1 MNAFVQSANLPRS
14 CSAVLYGQK
23 YAEFLEEPLKKR
35 GIRSILVP
43 DNRSVDPRLSG
54 HVDLMV
60 FHAGGERLFLAPQ
73 LRDSFLAR
81 ELEKEGAILSFPSQ
95 VQGKNYPE
103 DAMMNICS
111 VGNSA
116 FLNPRSAA
124 KEIVDFLTNDSERN
138 LIQCKQGYS
147 RCAIC
152 PVDGSALITAD
163 RGAAKAAERA
173 GLSVLLISD
182 GFIQLEGFPYGFI
195 GGASFKISE
204 HELAFTG
211 TLDGHPDRDRILSF
225 LLERKVK
232 PVFLTE
238 RSIFDIG
245 SAIPAFES
253 TRSISLVLAG

>member
-1 MNAFVQSANLPRS
+1 MNAFVQSANFPRS

-23 YAEFLEEPLKKR
+23 YAEFLEEPLNIR

-43 DNRSVDPRLSG
+43 DNHSVDPRLSG

-73 LRDSFLAR
+73 LRDSTLAR
-81 ELEKEGAILSFPSQ
+81 ELEQAGAILSFPSQ

-103 DAMMNICS
+103 DALMNICS
-111 VGNSA
+111 VGDSA
-116 FLNPRSAA
+116 ILNPRSAA
-124 KEIVDFLTNDSERN
+124 KEIVDFLTNDSERV

-152 PVDGSALITAD
+152 PVDESALITAD

-173 GLSVLLISD
+173 GLSVLLISN
-182 GFIQLEGFPYGFI
+182 GSIRLEGFPYGFI

-225 LLERKVK
+225 LLERHIN
-232 PVFLTE
+232 PVYLTE
-238 RSIFDIG
+238 NSIFDIG
-245 SAIPAFES
+245 SAIPLFEN
-253 TRSISLVLAG
+253 T